1 MIYTRVISAMLV
13 AALLKGVIHVVFSS
27 ATLHEEV
34 HGIGYALGVMGA
46 LYSII
51 VAFVIYMVW
60 DQFNRVQAGVAHEA
74 SALEDL
80 CRVAEFLSDR
90 DATGRIRVA
99 VRQYIKSTSGDEPH
113 RLAQGQVSAIAE
125 EHFSG
130 LCHGVRGAN
139 VKTEK
144 DGVVY
149 RELLNALMR
158 VREARDARLSVSA
171 TRIPSTLWQL
181 VVFASCV
188 ILGGFLVLGVRS
200 VLLSLAVVAAV
211 AGSFAFLLSV
221 IKDMD
226 NPFVGVWNV
235 SYAPMTT
242 VAIRMGL
249 R

>member
-1 MIYTRVISAMLV
+1 MIYTRVITAML
-13 AALLKGVIHVVFSS
+13 AAVLLRGVVHVVSS
-27 ATLHEEV
+27 TATLHEDV
-34 HGIGYALGVMGA
+34 HGVGYALGVVGA

-51 VAFVIYMVW
+51 VAFVIYVVW
-60 DQFNRVQAGVAHEA
+60 DQFNRVQAGVSHEA

-80 CRVAEFLSDR
+80 CRVAGLLSDR
-90 DATGRIRVA
+90 DATSRIRAA
-99 VRQYIKSTSGDEPH
+99 VRQYIKGTSGDEPQ

-125 EHFSG
+125 EQFSG
-130 LCHGVRGAN
+130 LCHAVRGAD

-144 DGVVY
+144 DGVIY

-158 VREARDARLSVSA
+158 VMEARDARLSVSA
-171 TRIPSTLWQL
+171 TRIPSTLWHL

-200 VLLSLAVVAAV
+200 LLLSLAVVAAV
-211 AGSFAFLLSV
+211 AGSMAFLLSV

-226 NPFVGVWNV
+226 NPFTGVWNV

-242 VAIRMGL
+242 VATRMGL